1 MNSLLQDNVILKNK
15 DNEIYNSVIPKKQS
29 LNIIKNNK
37 INTFNKSRMRT
48 QTNLDKNLNDQ
59 LRTHK
64 KFKSDILSKLKKK

>member
-1 MNSLLQDNVILKNK
+1 
-15 DNEIYNSVIPKKQS
+15 
-29 LNIIKNNK
+29 
-37 INTFNKSRMRT
+37 MRT